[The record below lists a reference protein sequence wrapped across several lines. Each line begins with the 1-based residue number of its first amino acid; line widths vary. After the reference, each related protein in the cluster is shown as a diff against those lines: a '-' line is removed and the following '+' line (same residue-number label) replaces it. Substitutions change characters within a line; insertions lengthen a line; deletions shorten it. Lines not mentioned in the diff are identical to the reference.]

1 MTFLVILPF
10 SVELSHAYYH
20 RIYLYNMHI
29 DLYISLKTLYNAL
42 LVVIKRPPSFASTA
56 GPSGSLWST
65 LVVPPPLPP
74 TGDGALEG
82 AEQAPPQNT
91 QIYSESAP
99 AIFSPLVSVPS
110 TSCHLW
116 GE

>member
-1 MTFLVILPF
+1 
-10 SVELSHAYYH
+10 
-20 RIYLYNMHI
+20 MHI

-65 LVVPPPLPP
+65 LVAPPPLPP

-82 AEQAPPQNT
+82 DEQAPPQNT
-91 QIYSESAP
+91 QIYPEIVP
-99 AIFSPLVSVPS
+99 AIFSPLFSVPS
-110 TSCHLW
+110 T
-116 GE
+116 